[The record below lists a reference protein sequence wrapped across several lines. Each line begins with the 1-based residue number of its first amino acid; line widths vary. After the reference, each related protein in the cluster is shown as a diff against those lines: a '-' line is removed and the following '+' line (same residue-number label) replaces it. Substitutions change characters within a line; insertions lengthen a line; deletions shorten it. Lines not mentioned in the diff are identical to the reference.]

1 MGNYF
6 YIRFKVKR
14 LVFDF
19 KNRALG
25 LHENLP
31 AFVIPFRFRTLSLQ
45 IAIALDSSFFDLLV
59 FVLLVFDLFDRALS
73 TRFMQRHNLS
83 ARTRSALLFMV
94 VRLAP

>member
-1 MGNYF
+1 M
-6 YIRFKVKR
+6 RFNVKR

-25 LHENLP
+25 LQENLP
-31 AFVIPFRFRTLSLQ
+31 ALVSPFRLRTLSRQ
-45 IAIALDSSFFDLLV
+45 MAIALDSLL
-59 FVLLVFDLFDRALS
+59 LDSLLFDPFDPVLS

-83 ARTRSALLFMV
+83 ARTRSALPFMV